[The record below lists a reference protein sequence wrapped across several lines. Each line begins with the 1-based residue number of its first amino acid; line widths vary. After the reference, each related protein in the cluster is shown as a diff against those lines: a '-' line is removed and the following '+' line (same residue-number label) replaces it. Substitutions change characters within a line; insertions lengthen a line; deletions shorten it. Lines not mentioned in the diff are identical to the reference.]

1 MSYYLTVFLL
11 VINYPTNHHKLYIT
25 KFICKNN
32 MIQNICCTFVSE
44 IEKSY
49 PQKPVAE

>member
-1 MSYYLTVFLL
+1 
-11 VINYPTNHHKLYIT
+11 
-25 KFICKNN
+25 

-49 PQKPVAE
+49 PQKPVAEQVQVYEQFFGV